1 MWSGL
6 LSSRLSRVQTPSTS
20 LNLGRFSAQMVY
32 KLRRKNIIEIGQR
45 EGFIVLV
52 VTVSRI
58 GIPKLISSYSY
69 AIVASDKIIS
79 RIIVII

>member
-1 MWSGL
+1 
-6 LSSRLSRVQTPSTS
+6 
-20 LNLGRFSAQMVY
+20 MVY